1 MSVRIRR
8 WRESGTPRPWL
19 ILAVATIGLGLDY
32 LAWTLLGPLG
42 LRVSGLGDPDTL
54 GSPAWFGALLV
65 AIGLLAGVPAGVW
78 ADRAG
83 AGRVVAALSAGSA
96 VAVLGL
102 AAVHTMSEWVAV
114 GILTAVGGTTFG
126 AGGAAVLQ
134 AYAARGRG
142 LALGVYGAGTALAS
156 AVAVITRPVFAIDGD
171 ESLLGLAIL
180 LGCYA
185 VLAWVVLP
193 DRPDPAARRLQSR
206 TEIGA
211 LLRTPAITHLSAW
224 YAVSFGGTVAL
235 DLYLPQYLHRGYGL
249 TMGTASV
256 CAGVCF
262 GLTALSCPLGSWWCR
277 RRQPVTLLVACHAAI
292 AVVLFTLAFPPPSIA
307 VPMLLLGILAA
318 SLGGIGGAALS
329 VLGGSV
335 PVGRAAATLGLVCA
349 AAGLLGLLPPLL
361 LASTDYLDGSYAIA
375 LTLLAVAALAA
386 AVRLHRRRRWISAA
400 ATFPAIAVPESGTAT
415 TVVAVSARDIGPH
428 LTEVVRALSSL
439 AGTDE
444 LTIAYATTAG
454 NDGSDLVA
462 ALREQLPGHS
472 VLAVVT
478 ATPPHPHEQDLIA
491 DLLNS
496 GAVPVAVLP
505 DTDPASSALAL
516 AAHLDADRVLSVTA
530 QQTLRL
536 GTPLRSLADGDT
548 PMPSTA

>member
-1 MSVRIRR
+1 MSLRIER
-8 WRESGTPRPWL
+8 WRGSGVIRPL
-19 ILAVATIGLGLDY
+19 LVLAVATIGLGLDY

-42 LRVSGLGDPDTL
+42 LSLSGMGGLGEVGGPV
-54 GSPAWFGALLV
+54 WFGAVV
-65 AIGLLAGVPAGVW
+65 AAAGLLAGVPAGVW
-78 ADRAG
+78 ADRFG

-114 GILTAVGGTTFG
+114 GVLTAVAGTTFG

-134 AYAARGRG
+134 MYAARRRG
-142 LALGVYGAGTALAS
+142 LALGMYGAGTALAS

-171 ESLLGLAIL
+171 ERLLGLAIL

-185 VLAWVVLP
+185 LLARAVLP
-193 DRPDPAARRLQSR
+193 NRPDPAARRVRPRS
-206 TEIGA
+206 EIGT
-211 LLRTPAITHLSAW
+211 LLRTPAIKHLSAW
-224 YAVSFGGTVAL
+224 YAVSFGGTVAF
-235 DLYLPQYLHRGYGL
+235 DLYLPRYLHHGYGL
-249 TMGTASV
+249 TIGTASV
-256 CAGVCF
+256 FAGVCF

-292 AVVLFTLAFPPPSIA
+292 AVVLFMLAFPPPSIA
-307 VPMLLLGILAA
+307 VPMLLLGILAV
-318 SLGGIGGAALS
+318 SLGGIGGVALS
-329 VLGGSV
+329 LLGGSV
-335 PVGRAAATLGLVCA
+335 PVGRAAATLAVVCA
-349 AAGLLGLLPPLL
+349 VAGLLGLLPPLL
-361 LASTDYLDGSYAIA
+361 LASVDRLDGSYAIA

-400 ATFPAIAVPESGTAT
+400 ANFPAIATPGLGTAT
-415 TVVAVSARDIGPH
+415 TVVAVSARDIGSH
-428 LTEVVRALSSL
+428 ITEVVRALSSL
-439 AGTDE
+439 AGNDE
-444 LTIAYATTAG
+444 LTIAYATTTG
-454 NDGSDLVA
+454 HDGGDLVA

-478 ATPPHPHEQDLIA
+478 AAPPHPHEQDLIA

-505 DTDPASSALAL
+505 DADPAPSALAL
-516 AAHLDADRVLSVTA
+516 AAYLDADQVLSVTA

-536 GTPLRSLADGDT
+536 GTPVRSLSGGGT
-548 PMPSTA
+548 PA